1 MLTKK
6 QKRINWILVAVLL
19 VLSIFFLFPVIW
31 MLANSFKPD
40 AAITADMNTI
50 AAFIPPAPDG
60 NFFENY
66 VSIITDTN
74 FLRYMANT
82 LLYAAI
88 LIVLSIVVNGLAG
101 YALAKIKFPFRDQW
115 LMIIIMLLIVPT
127 ETVITIHFLIIAK
140 AGLLN
145 TIVGYILPL
154 IVNPFNIYLFRQVF
168 VSLPDDVYEAAQLDH
183 CGPVKYFFTMV
194 LPMSKTVVATVSVFT
209 FLNVWNDYLWPS
221 LVFTSS
227 DLLTAQIGLN
237 SITSN
242 ENTTMGQ
249 TLAVITLVTIP
260 VIIIY
265 SLFSKQIVEGVTSTG
280 SKVEG
285 VTSTGSKEG

>member
-6 QKRINWILVAVLL
+6 QRGLNWLLVAFLL
-19 VLSIFFLFPVIW
+19 ILSVFFLFPVIW

-40 AAITADMNTI
+40 AAITADMNSV
-50 AAFIPPAPDG
+50 AAFIPPVPGGGFLD
-60 NFFENY
+60 NY
-66 VSIITDTN
+66 ISILTDTK
-74 FLRYMANT
+74 FVRYMANT

-88 LIVLSIVVNGLAG
+88 LIVLGIIVNGLAG
-101 YALAKIKFPFRDQW
+101 YALAKINFPFRDQW
-115 LMIIIMLLIVPT
+115 LLVILMLLIVPT
-127 ETVITIHFLIIAK
+127 ETVITIHFLFIAK
-140 AGLLN
+140 LGLLD
-145 TIVGYILPL
+145 TVVGYILPM
-154 IVNPFNIYLFRQVF
+154 IVNPFNIFLFRQVF
-168 VSLPDDVYEAAQLDH
+168 VSLPDDVYEAAQLDY

-209 FLNVWNDYLWPS
+209 FLGVWNDYLWPS

-237 SITSN
+237 SITAN

-265 SLFSKQIVEGVTSTG
+265 ALFSKQIVAGVM
-280 SKVEG
+280 
-285 VTSTGSKEG
+285 STGSKEG

>member
-1 MLTKK
+1 MFTKK
-6 QKRINWILVAVLL
+6 QKRINWILVAILL
-19 VLSIFFLFPVIW
+19 VLSVFFLFPVIW

-50 AAFIPPAPDG
+50 AAFIPPALNG
-60 NFFENY
+60 NFLDNY
-66 VSIITDTN
+66 VSIITDTS
-74 FLRYMANT
+74 FLRYMGNT

-88 LIVLSIVVNGLAG
+88 LIVLSIIVNGLAG
-101 YALAKIKFPFRDQW
+101 YALAKIRFPFRDQW

-154 IVNPFNIYLFRQVF
+154 IVNPFNIFLFRQVF

-280 SKVEG
+280 SKEG
-285 VTSTGSKEG
+285 

>member
-19 VLSIFFLFPVIW
+19 VLSVFFLFPVLW

-40 AAITADMNTI
+40 AAITADMNSI
-50 AAFIPPAPDG
+50 AAFIPPAPSG

-101 YALAKIKFPFRDQW
+101 YALAKINFPFRDQW

-168 VSLPDDVYEAAQLDH
+168 VSLPDDVYEAAQLDF

-221 LVFTSS
+221 LVFTSG

-280 SKVEG
+280 SKEG
-285 VTSTGSKEG
+285 

>member
-1 MLTKK
+1 MFTKK

-40 AAITADMNTI
+40 AAITADMNSI
-50 AAFIPPAPDG
+50 AAFIPPAPGG
-60 NFFENY
+60 NFFDNY
-66 VSIITDTN
+66 VSIITDTS
-74 FLRYMANT
+74 FLRYMGNT

-145 TIVGYILPL
+145 TIVGYILPM
-154 IVNPFNIYLFRQVF
+154 IVNPFNIFLFRQVF
-168 VSLPDDVYEAAQLDH
+168 VSLPDDVYEAA
-183 CGPVKYFFTMV
+183 
-194 LPMSKTVVATVSVFT
+194 VATVSVFT

-249 TLAVITLVTIP
+249 TLAVITLITIP

-280 SKVEG
+280 SKEG
-285 VTSTGSKEG
+285 

>member
-1 MLTKK
+1 MFTKK
-6 QKRINWILVAVLL
+6 QRRSNWILVGVLL
-19 VLSIFFLFPVIW
+19 VLSVFFLFPVIW

-40 AAITADMNTI
+40 AQITADMNSV
-50 AAFIPPAPDG
+50 AAFIPPVPSG
-60 NFFENY
+60 SFFENY
-66 VSIITDTN
+66 VSIILDTS

-82 LLYAAI
+82 LFYAAV
-88 LIVLSIVVNGLAG
+88 LIVLSIIVNGLAG
-101 YALAKIKFPFRDQW
+101 YALAKIRFPFRDKW
-115 LMIIIMLLIVPT
+115 LLLIMMLLIVPT

-154 IVNPFNIYLFRQVF
+154 IVNPFNIFLFRQVF
-168 VSLPDDVYEAAQLDH
+168 VSLPDDVYEAAQLDF

-194 LPMSKTVVATVSVFT
+194 LPMSKPVVATVSVFT

-242 ENTTMGQ
+242 DNTTMGE

-280 SKVEG
+280 SKEG
-285 VTSTGSKEG
+285 

>member
-1 MLTKK
+1 MFTKK

-40 AAITADMNTI
+40 AAITADMNSI
-50 AAFIPPAPDG
+50 AAFIPPALNG
-60 NFFENY
+60 NFFDNY

-82 LLYAAI
+82 LLYAVI

-154 IVNPFNIYLFRQVF
+154 IVNPFNIFLFRQVF
-168 VSLPDDVYEAAQLDH
+168 VSLPDDVYEAAQLDY

-280 SKVEG
+280 SKEG
-285 VTSTGSKEG
+285 

>member
-1 MLTKK
+1 MVTKK

-19 VLSIFFLFPVIW
+19 VLSVFFLFPVLW

-40 AAITADMNTI
+40 AAITADMNSI

-60 NFFENY
+60 NFFYNY
-66 VSIITDTN
+66 VQIITNTS
-74 FLRYMANT
+74 FLRYMVNT

-101 YALAKIKFPFRDQW
+101 YALAKIRFPFRDQW
-115 LMIIIMLLIVPT
+115 LMVIIMLLIVPT

-154 IVNPFNIYLFRQVF
+154 IVNPFNIFLFRQVF
-168 VSLPDDVYEAAQLDH
+168 VSLPDDVYEAAQLDF

-221 LVFTSS
+221 LVFTSG

-249 TLAVITLVTIP
+249 TLAVITLITIP

-280 SKVEG
+280 SKEG
-285 VTSTGSKEG
+285 

>member
-1 MLTKK
+1 MLTRK
-6 QKRINWILVAVLL
+6 QKRNNWILVIVLAVIS
-19 VLSIFFLFPVIW
+19 VFFLFPVIW
-31 MLANSFKPD
+31 MLANSFKAD
-40 AAITADMNTI
+40 AAITADMNSI
-50 AAFIPPAPDG
+50 RAFIPPAPSG

-66 VSIITDTN
+66 KNILFNTS

-82 LLYAAI
+82 LLYAAVLI
-88 LIVLSIVVNGLAG
+88 LLGIVVNGLAG

-115 LMIIIMLLIVPT
+115 VLIIMMLMIVPT

-140 AGLLN
+140 AGLLD
-145 TIVGYILPL
+145 TIIGYILPM
-154 IVNPFNIYLFRQVF
+154 IVNPFNIFLFRQVF
-168 VSLPDDVYEAAQLDH
+168 VSLPDDVYEAAQLDF
-183 CGPVKYFFTMV
+183 CSPIKYFFTMV

-242 ENTTMGQ
+242 DNTTMGQ

-280 SKVEG
+280 SKEG
-285 VTSTGSKEG
+285 

>member
-6 QKRINWILVAVLL
+6 QKTANWILVIILL
-19 VLSIFFLFPVIW
+19 IASLFFLFPVIW
-31 MLANSFKPD
+31 MLANSFKGD

-50 AAFIPPAPDG
+50 KAFIPPALSG
-60 NFFENY
+60 NFFDNY
-66 VSIITDTN
+66 VTILTDTK
-74 FLRYMANT
+74 FLKYMVNT
-82 LLYAAI
+82 LFYAAI
-88 LIVLSIVVNGLAG
+88 LIVLGIIVNGLAG
-101 YALAKIKFPFRDQW
+101 YALAKIKFPFRERW
-115 LMIIIMLLIVPT
+115 VLIILLLQIVPM
-127 ETVITIHFLIIAK
+127 ETILTIHFLMIAK
-140 AGLLN
+140 VGLLN
-145 TIVGYILPL
+145 TVIGYILPM
-154 IVNPFNIYLFRQVF
+154 IVNPFNIFLFRQVF
-168 VSLPDDVYEAAQLDH
+168 ISLPDDVYEAAQLDF
-183 CGPVKYFFTMV
+183 CGPLKYFFTMV

-242 ENTTMGQ
+242 DNTTMGQ
-249 TLAVITLVTIP
+249 TLAVITLITIP

-280 SKVEG
+280 SKEG
-285 VTSTGSKEG
+285 

>member
-1 MLTKK
+1 MLE
-6 QKRINWILVAVLL
+6 
-19 VLSIFFLFPVIW
+19 
-31 MLANSFKPD
+31 NSFKPD
-40 AAITADMNTI
+40 AAITADMNSV

-66 VSIITDTN
+66 VSIITDTS

-82 LLYAAI
+82 LFYAAI
-88 LIVLSIVVNGLAG
+88 LILLSIVVNGLAG

-115 LMIIIMLLIVPT
+115 VMIIIMLLIVPT

-154 IVNPFNIYLFRQVF
+154 IVNPFNIFLFRQVF
-168 VSLPDDVYEAAQLDH
+168 VSLPDDVYEAAQLDF

-280 SKVEG
+280 SKEG
-285 VTSTGSKEG
+285 

>member
-1 MLTKK
+1 MFTKK

-19 VLSIFFLFPVIW
+19 VLSVFFLFPVIW

-50 AAFIPPAPDG
+50 AAFIPPALNG
-60 NFFENY
+60 NFLDNY
-66 VSIITDTN
+66 VSIITDTS
-74 FLRYMANT
+74 FLRYMGNT

-101 YALAKIKFPFRDQW
+101 YALAKIRFPFRDQW

-154 IVNPFNIYLFRQVF
+154 IVNPFNIFLFRQVF

-183 CGPVKYFFTMV
+183 CGPVKYFFTMER
-194 LPMSKTVVATVSVFT
+194 LP
-209 FLNVWNDYLWPS
+209 
-221 LVFTSS
+221 
-227 DLLTAQIGLN
+227 
-237 SITSN
+237 
-242 ENTTMGQ
+242 
-249 TLAVITLVTIP
+249 LAVACIYIKRPADRTDRSELHHLQREHDDGTDAGSHHPCNNTGHHHLLP
-260 VIIIY
+260 VLQTDRRRCNFNRIKGRII
-265 SLFSKQIVEGVTSTG
+265 K
-280 SKVEG
+280 
-285 VTSTGSKEG
+285 

>member
-1 MLTKK
+1 MVTKK

-19 VLSIFFLFPVIW
+19 VLSVFFLFPVLW

-40 AAITADMNTI
+40 AAITADMNSI

-60 NFFENY
+60 NFFYNY
-66 VSIITDTN
+66 VQIITNTS
-74 FLRYMANT
+74 FLRYMVNT

-101 YALAKIKFPFRDQW
+101 YALAKIRFPFRDQW
-115 LMIIIMLLIVPT
+115 LMVIIMLLIVPT

-154 IVNPFNIYLFRQVF
+154 IVNPFNIFLFRQVF
-168 VSLPDDVYEAAQLDH
+168 VSLPDDVYEAAQLDF

-249 TLAVITLVTIP
+249 TLAVITLITIP

-280 SKVEG
+280 SKEG
-285 VTSTGSKEG
+285 

>member
-1 MLTKK
+1 MFTKK
-6 QKRINWILVAVLL
+6 QRRINWILVAVLL

-40 AAITADMNTI
+40 AAITADMNSI
-50 AAFIPPAPDG
+50 AAFIPPAPG
-60 NFFENY
+60 GSFFDNY

-88 LIVLSIVVNGLAG
+88 LIVLSVIVNGLAG
-101 YALAKIKFPFRDQW
+101 YALAKIRFPFRDQW
-115 LMIIIMLLIVPT
+115 LMLIVMLLIVPT

-145 TIVGYILPL
+145 TVIGYILPL
-154 IVNPFNIYLFRQVF
+154 IVNPFNIFLFRQVF
-168 VSLPDDVYEAAQLDH
+168 VSLPDDVYEAAQLDY

-242 ENTTMGQ
+242 EITTMGQ

-265 SLFSKQIVEGVTSTG
+265 SLFSKQR
-280 SKVEG
+280 VEG

>member
-1 MLTKK
+1 MFTKK

-19 VLSIFFLFPVIW
+19 VLSVFFLFPVIW

-50 AAFIPPAPDG
+50 AAFIPPALNG
-60 NFFENY
+60 NFLDNY
-66 VSIITDTN
+66 VSIITDTS
-74 FLRYMANT
+74 FLRYMGNT

-101 YALAKIKFPFRDQW
+101 YALAKIRFPFRDQW

-154 IVNPFNIYLFRQVF
+154 IVNPFNIFLFRQVF
-168 VSLPDDVYEAAQLDH
+168 VSLPDDVYEAAQLDF
-183 CGPVKYFFTMV
+183 CGPVKYFVTMV

-280 SKVEG
+280 SKEG
-285 VTSTGSKEG
+285 

>member
-1 MLTKK
+1 MFTKK
-6 QKRINWILVAVLL
+6 QKRFNWILVAILL
-19 VLSIFFLFPVIW
+19 ILSIFFLFPVIW
-31 MLANSFKPD
+31 MLANSFKGD
-40 AAITADMNTI
+40 AAITADMNSI
-50 AAFIPPAPDG
+50 AAFIPPALDG
-60 NFFENY
+60 NFFDNY

-74 FLRYMANT
+74 FLRYMGNT

-88 LIVLSIVVNGLAG
+88 LIILSIVVNGLAG
-101 YALAKIKFPFRDQW
+101 YALAKIDFPFREQW
-115 LMIIIMLLIVPT
+115 LLIIIMLLIIPT

-145 TIVGYILPL
+145 TIVGYVLPL
-154 IVNPFNIYLFRQVF
+154 IVNPFNIFLFRQVF
-168 VSLPDDVYEAAQLDH
+168 VSLPDDIYEAAQLDF

-280 SKVEG
+280 SKEG
-285 VTSTGSKEG
+285 

>member
-1 MLTKK
+1 MFTKK
-6 QKRINWILVAVLL
+6 QKRINWILVVVLM
-19 VLSIFFLFPVIW
+19 VRSVFFLFTVIW

-40 AAITADMNTI
+40 AAITADMNSI
-50 AAFIPPAPDG
+50 AAFIPPAPGG
-60 NFFENY
+60 NFFDNY

-74 FLRYMANT
+74 FLRYMGNT

-88 LIVLSIVVNGLAG
+88 LIVLSIIVNGLAG
-101 YALAKIKFPFRDQW
+101 YALAKIRFPFREQW

-154 IVNPFNIYLFRQVF
+154 IVNPFNIFLFRQVF
-168 VSLPDDVYEAAQLDH
+168 VSLPDDVYEAAQLDF

-242 ENTTMGQ
+242 DNTTMGQ

-280 SKVEG
+280 SKEG
-285 VTSTGSKEG
+285 